1 MLQWGAAQKKV
12 GKHWIRRSKSKFLHK
27 YVYIYEWENAFWTRL
42 TEIRHRRSEEGWLG
56 PPLTSPLRC
65 AHGSTHTAAF
75 HYTLCQL
82 PPLLHLYPTPL
93 RWELKT
99 LSDSLVI
106 LPNETKTYGHGSS
119 LLAPLP
125 SMSIAWCT
133 LANVRHHM
141 LQNTKIFTV
150 SLFVHIYIEIW
161 ISWLDGLD
169 EGTSKEITKSYVLIW
184 SKTLKLKRNFLS
196 IK

>member
-12 GKHWIRRSKSKFLHK
+12 GKHWIRRSKSNF
-27 YVYIYEWENAFWTRL
+27 YIIMYTWVHNMY
-42 TEIRHRRSEEGWLG
+42 IRNRTSEEGCLE

-65 AHGSTHTAAF
+65 DHGSTHTAAF

-106 LPNETKTYGHGSS
+106 LPNETKTCGHGTS

-125 SMSIAWCT
+125 SMLIAWCT
-133 LANVRHHM
+133 LANVKHDMTHENIYGKFICAHLYWNMNFMVRRFRWRH
-141 LQNTKIFTV
+141 V
-150 SLFVHIYIEIW
+150 
-161 ISWLDGLD
+161 
-169 EGTSKEITKSYVLIW
+169 
-184 SKTLKLKRNFLS
+184 KRNHEMVRLNLV
-196 IK
+196 KDLKT